1 MTVQQST
8 WKFLRRLSKDR
19 KQYAVIGL
27 GRFGSAICRTL
38 HELGHEVL
46 GIDHDHEVVNAAL
59 ESGALSHG
67 LSLDT
72 TDYSALQEA
81 GVLEFDVVIVA
92 IGSYIEAS
100 IITTLNL
107 KEGKVPHVISKASTS
122 VHGKLLERVGADLVI
137 FPEDEMGAQLARS
150 LTAPAVLA
158 RFDLSPDHSL
168 VEVHVPSPFIGQSLS
183 QLALRSRYN
192 VTLLAIQRGEE
203 LIVNPHPDT
212 ELAEADALIV
222 VGENQAL
229 SQLPQ

>member
-1 MTVQQST
+1 MAAQQST
-8 WKFLRRLSKDR
+8 WNFFRRLSQGR

-27 GRFGSAICRTL
+27 GRFGNAICRTL

-46 GIDHDHEVVNAAL
+46 GIDHDQEVVNAAL
-59 ESGALSHG
+59 ESGCLSHG

-72 TDYSALQEA
+72 TDSGALQEA
-81 GVLEFDVVIVA
+81 GVFEFDVVIVA

-107 KEGKVPHVISKASTS
+107 KEGKVPHVISKASTK

-168 VEVHVPSPFIGQSLS
+168 VEVQVPTPFVGQSL
-183 QLALRSRYN
+183 LELGLRSRYN

-203 LIVNPHPDT
+203 LIVNPHPET
-212 ELAEADALIV
+212 RLADSDALIL
-222 VGENQAL
+222 VGDHQSL
-229 SQLPQ
+229 GQLPQ